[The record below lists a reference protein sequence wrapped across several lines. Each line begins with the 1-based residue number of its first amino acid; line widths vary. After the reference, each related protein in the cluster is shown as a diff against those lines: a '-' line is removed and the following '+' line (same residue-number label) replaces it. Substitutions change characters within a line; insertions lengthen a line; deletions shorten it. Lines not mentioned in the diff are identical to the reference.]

1 MVETNTFLL
10 MTQKIDFFVTYFTSE
25 FTEIGIVS
33 INSFLRFHPDTPG
46 KVYCFDSKSKDLLN
60 ELINSSKVV
69 VENIQDS
76 NFIASFLKDL
86 EKDRSLLEALI
97 SIKPLLLLQC
107 FADYRIED
115 TLIYFDP
122 DVMFYSRISLHTMM
136 NSSFLVYEQK
146 GVSTESKNNYG
157 RFNAGIVLVKNSSQG
172 KEILNLWHKYCLQ
185 WCRLE
190 VEKDRYADQKYL
202 DLLSLVPGFQSS
214 CSWSSN
220 LSARAFIKKGER
232 ISIRNT
238 KDSVYVNGELLE
250 SFHFHGLR
258 FSNKAILTGFNRF
271 GKLQKRLRLF
281 LVVYLP
287 VIERLFETRKR
298 SEVLNLNSRKESLVS
313 IDKTMI
319 YEKTKTS
326 FPFNN
331 IVNFYRMLRLSRIP
345 SFPVNFFVRMRKRL
359 WNQ

>member
-1 MVETNTFLL
+1 MVESNTFLL

-46 KVYCFDSKSKDLLN
+46 KVYCFDSKSKDLLS

-69 VENIQDS
+69 VENIQES

-97 SIKPLLLLQC
+97 SIKPLLLRQC
-107 FADYRIED
+107 FADYHIQD

-122 DVMFYSRISLHTMM
+122 DVMFYSHISLHKMI

-157 RFNAGIVLVKNSSQG
+157 RFNAGIVLVKNNGQG
-172 KEILNLWHKYCLQ
+172 KEILNHWHKYCLQ

-190 VEKDRYADQKYL
+190 VEKNRYADQKYL
-202 DLLSLVPGFQSS
+202 DLLSLLPGFESS

-220 LSARAFIKKGER
+220 LSARAFIKKGEMID
-232 ISIRNT
+232 ISKT
-238 KDSVYVNGELLE
+238 KDGIYVNGELLE

-258 FSNKAILTGFNRF
+258 FSNNAILTGFNRF
-271 GKLQKRLRLF
+271 GRLQNRRRLF
-281 LVVYLP
+281 LFVYLP
-287 VIERLFETRKR
+287 VIERLFETRR
-298 SEVLNLNSRKESLVS
+298 QSEALNLISRKKSLVS

-319 YEKTKTS
+319 YERTKTS
-326 FPFNN
+326 FPFYN
-331 IVNFYRMLRLSRIP
+331 IVNFYRMLRLSRLSSRP
-345 SFPVNFFVRMRKRL
+345 LNFIVRIGRRL